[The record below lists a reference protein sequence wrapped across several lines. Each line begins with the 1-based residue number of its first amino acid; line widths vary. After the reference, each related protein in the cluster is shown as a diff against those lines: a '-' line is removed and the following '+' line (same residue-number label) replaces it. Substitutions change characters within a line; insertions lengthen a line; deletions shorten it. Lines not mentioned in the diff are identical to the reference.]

1 MYTIGVDIGGTNAR
15 VALLDQNFNIL
26 QKEVVQTKDAEFDRI
41 LNLIIA
47 IIKQVDPE
55 NKADVI
61 GVCSPGPIDKEA
73 GMILDAPN
81 LPLWRDKPFVDRIKE
96 ATGRHVYL
104 TNDANAA
111 AIAQAIDDDHDM
123 LVFITVSTG
132 VGGGIVYKKQL
143 IEGKYV
149 YAGEFGTMIISD
161 EDRNH
166 SQLYPGTLESL
177 CSGTALALEASKR
190 YDENISTK
198 ELFSRY
204 EQGDVIASVIV
215 ERWVEH
221 FSRAI
226 ANLLQI
232 IEPEVFYL
240 GGSVITNNPWLL
252 DKIKEKTKDKVYE
265 GLKDKIEL
273 RLAKYAD
280 DAGIVG
286 AAFNGYVSE
295 KGERL

>member
-15 VALLDQNFNIL
+15 VALLDEKFNIL
-26 QKEVVQTKDAEFDRI
+26 KKEVVQTKDVEFENI

-47 IIKQVDPE
+47 IIKKVDPD
-55 NKADVI
+55 NKSNVI
-61 GVCSPGPIDKEA
+61 GICSPGPLDKEQ

-81 LPLWRDKPFVDRIKE
+81 LPLWRNKPFVDRIKE
-96 ATGRHVYL
+96 ATGKNVYL

-111 AIAQAIDDDHDM
+111 AIAQAIDDNHEM

-132 VGGGIVYKKQL
+132 VGGGIVYKQQL
-143 IEGKYV
+143 IEGKHV

-161 EDRNH
+161 EDRKH

-177 CSGTALALEASKR
+177 CSGTALSLEATRR
-190 YDENISTK
+190 YGESVSTK
-198 ELFSRY
+198 ELFTRY
-204 EQGDVIASVIV
+204 EQNDPIALEII
-215 ERWVEH
+215 ERWGEH

-240 GGSVITNNPWLL
+240 GGSVITNNSWLL
-252 DKIKEKTKDKVYE
+252 DKIEDRTKNKVYE
-265 GLKDKIEL
+265 GLKDKIVL
-273 RLAKYAD
+273 KLAKYAD

-286 AAFNGYVSE
+286 AAFNGYVRDREE
-295 KGERL
+295 KL